1 MSNIIFPWWNTT
13 ITIFN
18 KYEDTQ
24 TRIITWYKTVVEN
37 CFWKVSGNIVY
48 LNDSKLDT
56 DTLTVRIPKDD
67 RFLEKYLWIDISSTE
82 KAQHFTLSTGD
93 IIVKGTVQ
101 DEINE
106 YTSGHRSSDFL
117 QKYKDLQGCMIVNTF
132 SDNSGIGRGQ
142 PHYLVYG
149 K

>member
-24 TRIITWYKTVVEN
+24 TRIITWYKTVVKN

-67 RFLEKYLWIDISSTE
+67 RFLDKYLWIDIPSTE

-132 SDNSGIGRGQ
+132 SDYSGIGRGQ